1 MALSK
6 KLDKM
11 YKAIGKGERT
21 SSKFATIRMTDG
33 TSFKRKN
40 ANGFYPDGVPGG
52 NDYTE
57 KRVNRTDNYPKD
69 ARKKIMETGGGV
81 GRSGWAKATD
91 KMYKAIGKGERT
103 SSKFATIRKTD
114 GTSFKR
120 RNANK
125 SYPDGVPG
133 GNDYTENRVNR
144 TDAYPKDARKKIMAD
159 GGPVGN
165 TPEVFPTNDP
175 FSFKNGGRMKK
186 APMKKA
192 KAKKLPEPKIIRGFS
207 DDEAYEYGMGGTM
220 ECCYSIGGL

>member
-1 MALSK
+1 MAYSK

-33 TSFKRKN
+33 TTFKRKN
-40 ANGFYPDGVPGG
+40 ANQYGAAEGG

-57 KRVNRTDNYPKD
+57 NRVNRTDVYPKD
-69 ARKKIMETGGGV
+69 SRKKIMKTGGGV
-81 GRSGWAKATD
+81 GRSSWAKATD
-91 KMYKAIGKGERT
+91 NMYKAIGKGERT
-103 SSKFATIRKTD
+103 SSKFATIRKSD

-120 RNANK
+120 KNANQ
-125 SYPDGVPG
+125 YGAAEG
-133 GNDYTENRVNR
+133 GNDYVENRVNR

-165 TPEVFPTNDP
+165 TPEVFPTNDA
-175 FSFKNGGRMKK
+175 FSFKNGGKMKK

-192 KAKKLPEPKIIRGFS
+192 KARKLPEPKIIRGFS
-207 DDEAYEYGMGGTM
+207 DDEGYEYGMGGTM